1 MISPLEYKTKFVK
14 RVSWIFTASSLRVA
28 FGFFALLLSLYSRSS
43 FADEFKVNCDI
54 QGTIPVLDDKALP
67 PVKAVL
73 MIQTL
78 GNNIF
83 IQIVGPSPYEMKVNT
98 LETKLMSGKNLT
110 NPKHL
115 GARVKN
121 KTTGQETEIVLDY
134 KTVALSGYNDIEYQK
149 QMVRLVLTGQ
159 CVLPK

>member
-1 MISPLEYKTKFVK
+1 MMIALKYMTKPLKPAS
-14 RVSWIFTASSLRVA
+14 RIFSASSLRAV
-28 FGFFALLLSLYSRSS
+28 FVVCTLNSSLFSLSS

-83 IQIVGPSPYEMKVNT
+83 IQMVGPSPYEMKVNT

-115 GARVKN
+115 GALVKN

-149 QMVRLVLTGQ
+149 QIVRLVLTGQ